1 MSAIAEM
8 YASHKSLNVTYDS
21 TIADL
26 YLDYSLRRAELTSD
40 LEGQI
45 SRIITLSYAVT
56 PLISF
61 PVTAALAVVR
71 EMDEGHRI

>member
-1 MSAIAEM
+1 MSLSIKAN
-8 YASHKSLNVTYDS
+8 SSL
-21 TIADL
+21 AC
-26 YLDYSLRRAELTSD
+26 SLRRAELTSD

-71 EMDEGHRI
+71 EMDEGHRM